1 MIYTKTQPTH
11 QSMPQS
17 RIRDLGHD
25 LLTGRGRFGTLMGSL
40 LLPIDPLLLISMNPL
55 LLARTRHH
63 LRVRGFWRAAQ
74 RALPRV
80 RQVLE
85 GTPLPS
91 PSASYL
97 LGPMYTQINN
107 AICARIRNVGI
118 YQCDVYMP
126 LEILFVLERDCW
138 SE

>member
-85 GTPLPS
+85 GDVI
-91 PSASYL
+91 AV
-97 LGPMYTQINN
+97 GCVV
-107 AICARIRNVGI
+107 AARAHVHTDQ
-118 YQCDVYMP
+118 QCNLRAYKRRRYIPV
-126 LEILFVLERDCW
+126 
-138 SE
+138 

>member
-1 MIYTKTQPTH
+1 
-11 QSMPQS
+11 
-17 RIRDLGHD
+17 
-25 LLTGRGRFGTLMGSL
+25 MGSL

-85 GTPLPS
+85 GVSMDDSGYAFEVSKKALK
-91 PSASYL
+91 AL
-97 LGPMYTQINN
+97 LINN
-107 AICARIRNVGI
+107 IRIGH
-118 YQCDVYMP
+118 
-126 LEILFVLERDCW
+126 LAH
-138 SE
+138 